1 MTDITDTVEG
11 IPEASPMKNQTR
23 CVFWMLALFA
33 LTGCGGDDDG
43 WGTIS
48 LGVTDAPVDSASRVV
63 VEFTGVELKFA
74 DGGIENFQFDSPRQI
89 DLLALHG
96 GGSELLLDDEQVPA
110 GHYEWIR
117 LSVNA
122 DQTGSTSFI
131 EYDDGNIFP
140 LFIPSGN
147 QAGLRLVSGFDVPAG
162 GSADF
167 TIDFDLRRSI
177 VRPPGLGPNH
187 ILRPA
192 LRLVDNSEIGSI
204 AGTVDQALI
213 FPASGDECGP
223 AVYVYEGTDV
233 EPVEVTEDA
242 GPLTT
247 ALVEL
252 EDPTGEYRYRAGFIG
267 AGEYTVAFTC
277 EADVDDAASEDGITF
292 VGGAANVTVVAGG
305 EAVVDFP
312 VD

>member
-1 MTDITDTVEG
+1 MKKPMRIAYPVLMAVAL
-11 IPEASPMKNQTR
+11 AS
-23 CVFWMLALFA
+23 
-33 LTGCGGDDDG
+33 CGGDDDA
-43 WGTIS
+43 WGTLS

-63 VEFTGVELKFA
+63 VEFTGVELKLA
-74 DGGIENFQFDSPRQI
+74 DGGIENFPFVAPRQI
-89 DLLALHG
+89 DLLALQG
-96 GGSELLLDDEQVPA
+96 GGSALLLDGEQVPA

-122 DQTGSTSFI
+122 DQSGSTSFI
-131 EYDDGNIFP
+131 EYDDGNVFP

-162 GSADF
+162 GTADF

-192 LRLVDNSEIGSI
+192 LRLVDNTEIGSI
-204 AGTVDQALI
+204 AGRIDESLI
-213 FPASGDECGP
+213 FPASGDACSP
-223 AVYVYEGTDV
+223 AVYVYAGTDV
-233 EPVEVTEDA
+233 DPVEVTDDA
-242 GPLTT
+242 GPLVT

-252 EDPTGEYRYRAGFIG
+252 EEPTGEYRYRAAFIA

-277 EADVDDAASEDGITF
+277 EAADDEATSDDGIAF
-292 VGGAANVTVVAGG
+292 VGGRANVTVVAGG
-305 EAVVDFP
+305 EAVVNFP
-312 VD
+312 PD